1 VQLVERAEGPVWYW
15 RFAEPMLV
23 VSSGPLGGG
32 FGIRHWVLN
41 LTVPMS
47 YSRHD
52 PDAHLAELA
61 RDLDLDGPGV
71 GLMTGVDV
79 TERVVVDDGGAIAV
93 ATVGLGS
100 PAWAAAP
107 DGDYREFRPF
117 PPGTVNVVGYLPV
130 RLDPAALVNAA
141 LTATE
146 AKVQALWEL
155 GVEATGTASDALC
168 VAGATEG
175 PAERY
180 GGPRSTWG
188 ARLARAVHRAVL
200 DGGKRWL
207 AGGTAWS
214 DRQAR

>member
-1 VQLVERAEGPVWYW
+1 
-15 RFAEPMLV
+15 
-23 VSSGPLGGG
+23 
-32 FGIRHWVLN
+32 
-41 LTVPMS
+41 MS
-47 YSRHD
+47 YGRRD
-52 PDAHLAELA
+52 PDAHLAEVA
-61 RDLDLDGPGV
+61 RDLGLDGPGV

-79 TERVVVDDGGAIAV
+79 ADRSSATDAGVVVV

-100 PAWAAAP
+100 PTWAAAP
-107 DGDYREFRPF
+107 DGDRSRLVRRRNSRLGWPG
-117 PPGTVNVVGYLPV
+117 PGTINIVGYVPAALG
-130 RLDPAALVNAA
+130 PAALVNAA

-146 AKVQALWEL
+146 AKAQALWAL

-168 VAGATEG
+168 VLCPAAGDGET
-175 PAERY
+175 Y

>member
-1 VQLVERAEGPVWYW
+1 
-15 RFAEPMLV
+15 
-23 VSSGPLGGG
+23 
-32 FGIRHWVLN
+32 
-41 LTVPMS
+41 MS
-47 YSRHD
+47 YGRRD
-52 PDAHLAELA
+52 PDAHLAEVA
-61 RDLDLDGPGV
+61 RGLGLDGPGV

-79 TERVVVDDGGAIAV
+79 ADRSSATDAGVVVV

-100 PAWAAAP
+100 PTWAAAP
-107 DGDYREFRPF
+107 DGDHRRL
-117 PPGTVNVVGYLPV
+117 PGTINIVGYV
-130 RLDPAALVNAA
+130 PAALGQAAQVNAA

-146 AKVQALWEL
+146 AKAQALWAL

-168 VAGATEG
+168 VLCPAAGDGET
-175 PAERY
+175 Y